1 MRFWASEHVKTR
13 SHSNYFSR
21 PLVER
26 GRSELIG
33 LRYTMVMDRL
43 LTTIPA
49 HYDGENIQLDVP
61 IALEP
66 NARLLV
72 TILAP
77 AEPTAELVYAMMSAS
92 AASLAR
98 IWDNDEDAVYDAY

>member
-1 MRFWASEHVKTR
+1 
-13 SHSNYFSR
+13 
-21 PLVER
+21 
-26 GRSELIG
+26 
-33 LRYTMVMDRL
+33 MDRV

-49 HYDGENIQLDVP
+49 HFDGETIRLDVP
-61 IALEP
+61 IALQA

-72 TILAP
+72 TVLDPTP
-77 AEPTAELVYAMMSAS
+77 ATGELLYGVMEAS